1 MSAADL
7 QFGRRKQPPGGGS
20 GFRYGVRVA
29 LPIALAVGAFGV
41 SFGVLARAQDMG
53 IFAPLVMSLTT
64 FSGASQFAIVSVLAE
79 GGGLAA
85 ATTAAVLLVARYLP
99 IGVSVA
105 PAIRGSLPAR
115 FIRSQFVV
123 DESWAVANRG
133 DGTFEPGTLLGAGV
147 TLYVA
152 WFVGTVIG
160 VLGGD
165 FLGDPEEWGLDAAFP
180 ALFLALLWTTLKS
193 RRAMIAAAVGA
204 GIALVLVPFTEPGI
218 PIIAASI
225 GALAA
230 WRRA

>member
-1 MSAADL
+1 MR
-7 QFGRRKQPPGGGS
+7 FGQRGSRPPGS

-29 LPIALAVGAFGV
+29 LPIGLAVWAFGV
-41 SFGVLARAQDMG
+41 SFGVLARAEGMG
-53 IFAPLVMSLTT
+53 IIAPLVMSLTT
-64 FSGASQFAIVSVLAE
+64 FSGASQFAVVSVLAD
-79 GGGLAA
+79 GGGTGAA
-85 ATTAAVLLVARYLP
+85 ITAAILLVARYLP

-105 PAIRGSLPAR
+105 PAITGRLPQR
-115 FIRSQFVV
+115 FVRSQFVV

-133 DGTFEPGTLLGAGV
+133 DGTFEPGTLFGAGV
-147 TLYVA
+147 TIYVS
-152 WFVGTVIG
+152 WFLGTLLG

-165 FLGDPEEWGLDAAFP
+165 FLGEPEDFGLDAAFA

-193 RRAMIAAAVGA
+193 RRAVVAAAVGA
-204 GIALVLVPFTEPGI
+204 AIAFVLVPIAEPGL

>member
-1 MSAADL
+1 MTAADPPDVT
-7 QFGRRKQPPGGGS
+7 RVATAPGG
-20 GFRYGVRVA
+20 FRHGVRVA
-29 LPIALAVGAFGV
+29 LPIGLAVGAFGV
-41 SFGVLARAQDMG
+41 SFGVLARAEG
-53 IFAPLVMSLTT
+53 FGLIAPLVMSLTT
-64 FSGASQFAIVSVLAE
+64 FTAASQFAVISLLGE

-85 ATTAAVLLVARYLP
+85 AITAAVLLGARYLP

-105 PAIRGSLPAR
+105 PAITGRLLER

-133 DGTFEPGTLLGAGV
+133 DGTFEPGMLLGAGV
-147 TLYVA
+147 TIYIS
-152 WFVGTVIG
+152 WFIGTLIG
-160 VLGGD
+160 VIGGD
-165 FLGDPEEWGLDAAFP
+165 FLGEPEDFGLDAAFA

-193 RRAMIAAAVGA
+193 RRAVIAAIIGAAV
-204 GIALVLVPFTEPGI
+204 ALVLIPSTEPGI

>member
-1 MSAADL
+1 MSDPAAPV
-7 QFGRRKQPPGGGS
+7 RRATASGGS

-29 LPIALAVGAFGV
+29 LPIGLAVWAFGV
-41 SFGVLARAQDMG
+41 SFGVLARAEGMG
-53 IFAPLVMSLTT
+53 IIAPLVMSLTT
-64 FSGASQFAIVSVLAE
+64 FSGASQFAIVSVLAD
-79 GGGLAA
+79 GGGTGAA
-85 ATTAAVLLVARYLP
+85 ITAAVLLVARYLP

-105 PAIRGSLPAR
+105 PAITGRLPQR
-115 FIRSQFVV
+115 FVRSQFVV

-133 DGTFEPGTLLGAGV
+133 DGTFEPGTLFGAGV
-147 TLYVA
+147 TIYVS
-152 WFVGTVIG
+152 WFLGTLLG

-165 FLGDPEEWGLDAAFP
+165 FLGEPEDFGLDAAFA

-193 RRAMIAAAVGA
+193 RRAVTAAVIGA
-204 GIALVLVPFTEPGI
+204 AIALVLVPITEPGI